1 MFTSIVD
8 VLSHRYG
15 WSYNLIAEE
24 MYWEDVYEMF
34 KYARNMDVIEL
45 SRDMQFNYMLHA
57 QSKEALDAWQNEQ
70 IPFPKEGWQEASYG
84 GTRIKDYVRKLPSKM
99 LSQNKASAKQ
109 VQRMEEVKKKMQEH
123 TLS

>member
-1 MFTSIVD
+1 
-8 VLSHRYG
+8 
-15 WSYNLIAEE
+15 

-45 SRDMQFNYMLHA
+45 NRDMQFNYMLHA

-70 IPFPKEGWQEASYG
+70 IPFPKEGWQETSYG

-109 VQRMEEVKKKMQEH
+109 VQRMEEVRKKMQEH
-123 TLS
+123 SLKVNQLYQNH